1 MKMKKLNIYI
11 IGLLTLML
19 CGIQSCVL
27 ESEVFDEITPS
38 IYPQTERDVR
48 DLVTGN
54 AYSPFQNYD
63 YGGLYNVAN
72 GVMLISDMA
81 TEYGFCS
88 WGGWI
93 WEPLE
98 FARWTPSDEDRIAY
112 PWTNY
117 LKGISKMTLTIDR
130 ITNVNMNKDLLN
142 QYIAELRCARG
153 FLAFLLYDLYG
164 PIIVADLETL
174 KNAEDEII
182 LPRLSEEETHN
193 FIVTELTE
201 AAKVLPYSYDKS
213 SSDYGRFTKG
223 LCHMVLLK
231 FYMQTKQWDKAI
243 TEARELQKPE
253 YKYALVTDKGAE
265 RSAYANIF
273 TYANEKNSETI
284 WSVNCL
290 TGYQVHLWYPHVMP
304 SNLKASDAGRF
315 DGGWGGYKMT
325 WKFFK
330 TYEDGD
336 ERKQTIISEYDT
348 WEGTTLNETNK
359 GVGSNSLQ
367 DGVIPLKY
375 KIESNNAGN
384 QCQTDWIVYRYADV
398 LTLLAEAIVREG
410 NTVTTEAINLLNQV
424 RTRAGLT
431 AYTASSFS
439 SARDFLDKLLIERA
453 HEFYFEGCRRQDL
466 IRDGSYVATM
476 KQKCTD
482 YGQVSIVNENY
493 HRFPIP
499 ESAIIAGQGIIKQNP
514 GY

>member
-19 CGIQSCVL
+19 CGIQSCAL

-117 LKGISKMTLTIDR
+117 LKGISKI
-130 ITNVNMNKDLLN
+130 
-142 QYIAELRCARG
+142 
-153 FLAFLLYDLYG
+153 
-164 PIIVADLETL
+164 
-174 KNAEDEII
+174 
-182 LPRLSEEETHN
+182 
-193 FIVTELTE
+193 
-201 AAKVLPYSYDKS
+201 
-213 SSDYGRFTKG
+213 
-223 LCHMVLLK
+223 
-231 FYMQTKQWDKAI
+231 
-243 TEARELQKPE
+243 
-253 YKYALVTDKGAE
+253 
-265 RSAYANIF
+265 
-273 TYANEKNSETI
+273 
-284 WSVNCL
+284 
-290 TGYQVHLWYPHVMP
+290 
-304 SNLKASDAGRF
+304 
-315 DGGWGGYKMT
+315 
-325 WKFFK
+325 
-330 TYEDGD
+330 
-336 ERKQTIISEYDT
+336 
-348 WEGTTLNETNK
+348 
-359 GVGSNSLQ
+359 
-367 DGVIPLKY
+367 
-375 KIESNNAGN
+375 N

-482 YGQVSIVNENY
+482 YGQVSIINENY